1 MRQSDLR
8 PYQQRIATHLYEH
21 DEALCVLRPGGG
33 KTAAALTAIVDLL
46 RDGVIR
52 HALIVAPK
60 RVARVVWPDE
70 ISQWAHAR
78 GLVHEVLSGTPAR
91 RAATLANAGQRQITI
106 IGMDIIPWLIETLD
120 DYRDDHPLFD
130 LLILDEISRLRN
142 PTGVRSKAIGKAGKR
157 WRMIWGLTGILRPNS
172 ALDLFMPSRIVTRGK
187 LWGRSF
193 YKWREQYFRSTD
205 FMGYKWEPMPGAED
219 KLNEAIAP
227 LMVMV
232 NENEMPTVTP
242 TIVFDYVDLPL
253 HARTQYDDMR
263 KLLMTRT
270 SDETIVADSAAI
282 ATGKLAQ
289 LANGF
294 IYGDNAVD
302 NVNINR
308 IHDEKRVAAGH
319 PRREHR
325 PDAADLRVY
334 RGPADVVE
342 ELGDDLPIIGGGAS
356 DTVTTRNIERWNKG
370 ELKFMA
376 LHPAAGGHDL
386 NLQFGAATWP
396 GYLLHG
402 RRKCGEDNRA
412 PGQAGPGIRS
422 WCACVARDTVDGSSS
437 TASTT
442 R

>member
-1 MRQSDLR
+1 MRL
-8 PYQQRIATHLYEH
+8 
-21 DEALCVLRPGGG
+21 
-33 KTAAALTAIVDLL
+33 
-46 RDGVIR
+46 
-52 HALIVAPK
+52 
-60 RVARVVWPDE
+60 
-70 ISQWAHAR
+70 
-78 GLVHEVLSGTPAR
+78 
-91 RAATLANAGQRQITI
+91 
-106 IGMDIIPWLIETLD
+106 
-120 DYRDDHPLFD
+120 
-130 LLILDEISRLRN
+130 
-142 PTGVRSKAIGKAGKR
+142 
-157 WRMIWGLTGILRPNS
+157 NS

-187 LWGRSF
+187 LWGAVLT
-193 YKWREQYFRSTD
+193 KWREQYFRSTD

-308 IHDEKRVAAGH
+308 IHDEKREWLQDIRDESTA
-319 PRREHR
+319 PTLLIYEYI
-325 PDAADLRVY
+325 ADLQMLW
-334 RGPADVVE
+334 E

-376 LHPAAGGHDL
+376 LHPAAGGHGL
-386 NLQFGAATWP
+386 NLQFGGSDMAWISPTWSP
-396 GYLLHG
+396 EMWGA
-402 RRKCGEDNRA
+402 DNRA
-412 PGQAGPGIRS
+412 PGQAGPGASGRGARVR
-422 WCACVARDTVDGSSS
+422 CPRHGGRAQARPRPLQDDGAGGLREMDQEYYAALAVA
-437 TASTT
+437 
-442 R
+442 